1 VNILVSDCYSF
12 VSVPMNLD
20 QDFAKLEAKNKD
32 LRLKVIKD
40 EKKTYDSYR
49 KASCLPTGAS
59 YAISDINDSEMMTVG
74 SVSTLYDLLKMF
86 SNYHPSTN
94 GKE

>member
-32 LRLKVIKD
+32 LRLKAIKD

-49 KASCLPTGAS
+49 
-59 YAISDINDSEMMTVG
+59 
-74 SVSTLYDLLKMF
+74 
-86 SNYHPSTN
+86 
-94 GKE
+94 

>member
-1 VNILVSDCYSF
+1 MSDCYSF
-12 VSVPMNLD
+12 VSVPLNLE

-32 LRLKVIKD
+32 LRLKAIKD
-40 EKKTYDSYR
+40 EKKTYDSNR
-49 KASCLPTGAS
+49 EASCLPTGAS
-59 YAISDINDSEMMTVG
+59 YAVSDINDTEMMNVG

-94 GKE
+94 GKQ